1 MSTTIPCQGQVQ
13 MEIKG
18 NLAILRVRMS
28 FTVRLGSMAD
38 RKADSSSNTPATTSD
53 RESVKNQRV

>member
-1 MSTTIPCQGQVQ
+1 MSTTVPCQGQVQ

-28 FTVRLGSMAD
+28 FMVRLGSMAD
-38 RKADSSSNTPATTSD
+38 RKTDSSSNTPATTSG
-53 RESVKNQRV
+53 REPARN